1 MQENRDNTSLDE
13 EKGKEMMM
21 LAKLMSNM
29 PNYEE
34 EDEGINI
41 MEYVKQLWNGRKT
54 IIIWTGA
61 FIVLGLIA
69 ALTMK
74 RTYSVNTVMVPQLSS
89 KSSSSSLSSLASL
102 AGFDLGSSGSG
113 SELSPLI
120 YPQIVSS
127 VPFRLELMNTPI
139 HYSKCDTAISMYDY
153 SLSDYAKPGP
163 IGKVFGAIKKYTIG
177 LPGTILGAIRGKKEP
192 IVLPG
197 GEVVGE
203 SAPKPLVI
211 NEDEEKVLKALA
223 QNVSLAVDK
232 KEGYVTLN
240 VIGSEPIQTA
250 ELAMVAQQ
258 LLQREITRF
267 RVEKSQSELDY
278 IQARYDEIKKETEAY
293 QDQLARA
300 NDRAQNVATSRD
312 DMDRV
317 RIQNKYNISN
327 SIYSE
332 LAKQL
337 EQGKMQVK
345 KDTPVFTV
353 VQPVAVPTKPSNSRA
368 KTLIIWT
375 FFGFILGCGWVI
387 GKEFWP
393 KIKEMFA

>member
-1 MQENRDNTSLDE
+1 MNENLNN
-13 EKGKEMMM
+13 
-21 LAKLMSNM
+21 A
-29 PNYEE
+29 PQFEE
-34 EDEGINI
+34 EEGIDI
-41 MEYVKQLWNGRKT
+41 MALVKQLWDGRKT
-54 IIIWTGA
+54 IIIWTCS

-74 RTYSVNTVMVPQLSS
+74 RTYSVSTVMVPQLSS
-89 KSSSSSLSSLASL
+89 SKNSSLSSLASL
-102 AGFDLGSSGSG
+102 AGFDLGSTSSS

-127 VPFRLELMNTPI
+127 IPFRLELMNTPI

-163 IGKVFGAIKKYTIG
+163 VGAVFGAIKKYTIG
-177 LPGTILGAIRGKKEP
+177 LPGVILGAIRPKKEL

-197 GEVVGE
+197 GEGEGE

-211 NEDEEKVLKALA
+211 NEDEEKVLKKLA
-223 QNVSLAVDK
+223 QDVSLAVDK

-240 VIGSEPIQTA
+240 VTGSEPIQTA
-250 ELAMVAQQ
+250 ELAIVAQK
-258 LLQREITRF
+258 LLQEEITRF
-267 RVEKSQSELDY
+267 RIEKSQSELDY
-278 IQARYDEIKKETEAY
+278 IQARYDEMKKEAEGY

-300 NDRAQNVATSRD
+300 NDRAKDVTTSRED
-312 DMDRV
+312 LERV

-337 EQGKMQVK
+337 EQAKMQVK

-353 VQPVAVPTKPSNSRA
+353 VQPIAVPTQASNSRA

-375 FFGFILGCGWVI
+375 FLGGILGCGVVL
-387 GKEFWP
+387 GKHYWP
-393 KIKEMFA
+393 KVKEMFA

>member
-1 MQENRDNTSLDE
+1 MNNAPLMDDE
-13 EKGKEMMM
+13 E
-21 LAKLMSNM
+21 
-29 PNYEE
+29 
-34 EDEGINI
+34 GIDI
-41 MEYVKQLWNGRKT
+41 MALVKQLWDGRKT
-54 IIIWTGA
+54 VIIWTCA
-61 FIVLGLIA
+61 FIVLGFIA

-74 RTYSVNTVMVPQLSS
+74 RTYTVSTVMVPQLSS
-89 KSSSSSLSSLASL
+89 SKNSSLSSLASL
-102 AGFDLGSSGSG
+102 AGFDLGTSSTG

-139 HYSKCDTAISMYDY
+139 HYAKCDTAISMYDY
-153 SLSDYAKPGP
+153 SLSDYGKPGP
-163 IGKVFGAIKKYTIG
+163 VGKVFVAIKKYTIG
-177 LPGTILGAIRGKKEP
+177 LPGVVLSAIRPKKKP

-197 GEVVGE
+197 GEGE
-203 SAPKPLVI
+203 GSDAPKPLVI
-211 NEDEEKVLKALA
+211 NEDEEKVLKTLA
-223 QNVSLAVDK
+223 ENVSLAVDK

-240 VIGSEPIQTA
+240 VTGSEPIQTA

-267 RVEKSQSELDY
+267 RIEKSQNELDY
-278 IQARYDEIKKETEAY
+278 IQARYDEIKKETESY

-300 NDRAQNVATSRD
+300 NDRAQSVATSRD
-312 DMDRV
+312 DMERV

-353 VQPVAVPTKPSNSRA
+353 VQPITVPTQASNSRA
-368 KTLIIWT
+368 KTLIVWT
-375 FFGFILGCGWVI
+375 FFGGILGCGIVL
-387 GKEFWP
+387 GRNYWP
-393 KIKEMFA
+393 KLKEQFASK

>member
-1 MQENRDNTSLDE
+1 MKNAPLMDDE
-13 EKGKEMMM
+13 E
-21 LAKLMSNM
+21 
-29 PNYEE
+29 
-34 EDEGINI
+34 GIDI
-41 MEYVKQLWNGRKT
+41 MALVKQLWDGRKT
-54 IIIWTGA
+54 IIIWTCA
-61 FIVLGLIA
+61 FIVLGFVA

-74 RTYSVNTVMVPQLSS
+74 RTYAVSTVMVPQLSS
-89 KSSSSSLSSLASL
+89 SKSSSLSSLASL
-102 AGFDLGSSGSG
+102 AGFDLGTSSSS

-139 HYSKCDTAISMYDY
+139 HYAKCDTAISMYDY

-163 IGKVFGAIKKYTIG
+163 VGQVFGAIKKYTIG
-177 LPGTILGAIRGKKEP
+177 LPGVILSAIRPKKEP

-197 GEVVGE
+197 GEGE
-203 SAPKPLVI
+203 GSDAAKPLVI

-223 QNVSLAVDK
+223 QNVTLAVDK

-240 VIGSEPIQTA
+240 VTGSEPIQTA

-267 RVEKSQSELDY
+267 RVEKSQNELDY
-278 IQARYDEIKKETEAY
+278 IQARYDEIKKETESY

-300 NDRAQNVATSRD
+300 NDRAQNVASSRD
-312 DMDRV
+312 DMERV

-353 VQPVAVPTKPSNSRA
+353 VQPITVPTQASNSRA
-368 KTLIIWT
+368 KTLIVWT
-375 FFGFILGCGWVI
+375 FFGGVLGCGLVL
-387 GKEFWP
+387 GKNYWP
-393 KIKEMFA
+393 KLKEQFNA

>member
-1 MQENRDNTSLDE
+1 MNNAPLMDDE
-13 EKGKEMMM
+13 E
-21 LAKLMSNM
+21 
-29 PNYEE
+29 
-34 EDEGINI
+34 GIDI
-41 MEYVKQLWNGRKT
+41 MALVKQLWDGRKT
-54 IIIWTGA
+54 IIIWTCS

-74 RTYSVNTVMVPQLSS
+74 RIYTVQTVMVPQLSS
-89 KSSSSSLSSLASL
+89 SKNSSLSSLASL
-102 AGFDLGSSGSG
+102 AGFDLGTSSTG

-163 IGKVFGAIKKYTIG
+163 VGMVFGAIKKYTIG
-177 LPGTILGAIRGKKEP
+177 LPGVIMKALRGKKEP

-197 GEVVGE
+197 GEGADD
-203 SAPKPLVI
+203 SPKPLVI

-223 QNVSLAVDK
+223 KNVTLAVDK

-240 VIGSEPIQTA
+240 VTGSEPIQTA

-278 IQARYDEIKKETEAY
+278 IQARYDEIKKETESY

-312 DMDRV
+312 DMERV

-353 VQPVAVPTKPSNSRA
+353 VQPITVPTQAANSRA

-375 FFGFILGCGWVI
+375 FFGGILGCGVVLAR
-387 GKEFWP
+387 GYWP
-393 KIKEMFA
+393 KLKEQFKA